1 MDRCTHSAC
10 RDSAS
15 GLRAPGN
22 HPAQTRRTRWRES
35 HTIPSRTGGSKLRQ
49 AQQKIGKVVPRTWN
63 RRSARV
69 LSGRKTREGE
79 AALRVSRRPEALQNS
94 PVIAAD
100 PQVVLAP
107 APGNEVAQRVSLV
120 ETPLRSWIVQ
130 PGEILEAEP
139 RNSPVKRILRDPAD
153 SRLAGDVC
161 QKGVQVGRGRMQ
173 VVVIESHVVR
183 ESSSRV

>member
-1 MDRCTHSAC
+1 RNKKNHSY
-10 RDSAS
+10 RDDAIVKRISPV
-15 GLRAPGN
+15 LDER
-22 HPAQTRRTRWRES
+22 
-35 HTIPSRTGGSKLRQ
+35 KLIQ
-49 AQQKIGKVVPRTWN
+49 AQKKICKVVPRTWN

-107 APGNEVAQRVSLV
+107 APGTEVAQRVSLV

-130 PGEILEAEP
+130 PGGIREAEA

-173 VVVIESHVVR
+173 VVVIESQVVR
-183 ESSSRV
+183 ESSSPVGIACIRVQPLHVGTSGQ